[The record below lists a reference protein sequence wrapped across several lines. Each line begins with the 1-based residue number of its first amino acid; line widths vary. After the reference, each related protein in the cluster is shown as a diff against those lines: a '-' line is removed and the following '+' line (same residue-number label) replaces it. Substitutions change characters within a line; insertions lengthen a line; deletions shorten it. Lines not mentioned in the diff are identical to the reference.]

1 MKFIVR
7 KAEEKDLQA
16 IQCLY
21 SSKKDYPHS
30 PYGKEKREIF
40 RNILGDRSRNI
51 LVGERNGIVSAFVS
65 MKTEYSFENEL
76 LPCAVITDLKA
87 DENDA
92 EILCAILSRAI
103 AVSMENECK
112 EITLFDKNLTA
123 EKYSLYSIC
132 GFKEN
137 PGFFRKQ
144 I

>member
-16 IQCLY
+16 IQGLY
-21 SSKKDYPHS
+21 TTKKDYPHS

-40 RNILGDRSRNI
+40 RNMLGDRSGNI
-51 LVGERNGIVSAFVS
+51 LVGERNGIVSAFIS
-65 MKTEYSFENEL
+65 LKIEHRFENKL
-76 LPCAVITDLKA
+76 LPSAIISDLRA
-87 DENDA
+87 EDNDA

-103 AVSMENECK
+103 AVAMENECN

>member
-7 KAEEKDLQA
+7 KAEEKDLQTIA
-16 IQCLY
+16 GLY
-21 SSKKDYPHS
+21 NSKKDYPHS
-30 PYGKEKREIF
+30 PYGKEKKEIF
-40 RNILGDRSRNI
+40 KSMLSDRSRNI
-51 LVGERNGIVSAFVS
+51 LVGERNGIVNAFIS
-65 MKTEYSFENEL
+65 MKTEYRFENNL
-76 LPCAVITDLKA
+76 LPSAVINDLKA
-87 DENDA
+87 EDNDA

-103 AVSMENECK
+103 AIAMENECK
-112 EITLFDKNLTA
+112 EITLYDKNLTA

>member
-16 IQCLY
+16 IQGLY
-21 SSKKDYPHS
+21 NTKKDYPHS
-30 PYGKEKREIF
+30 PYGKEKREVF
-40 RNILGDRSRNI
+40 RNMLDDSSGNI
-51 LVGERNGIVSAFVS
+51 LVGEKNGIVNAFIS
-65 MKTEYSFENEL
+65 IKIECRFENNL
-76 LPCAVITDLKA
+76 LPSAIINDLRAK
-87 DENDA
+87 DNDA
-92 EILCAILSRAI
+92 EILCTMLSRAI
-103 AVSMENECK
+103 AVAMENECN
-112 EITLFDKNLTA
+112 EITLSDKNLTA